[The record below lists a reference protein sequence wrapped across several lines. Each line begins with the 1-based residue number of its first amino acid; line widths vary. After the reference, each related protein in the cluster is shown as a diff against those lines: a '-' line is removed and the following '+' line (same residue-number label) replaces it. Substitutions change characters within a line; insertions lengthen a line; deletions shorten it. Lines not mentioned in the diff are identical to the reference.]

1 MFLYWHQ
8 ACFQLLLG
16 IDFWFFCPPSYDGRN
31 RFSSCSCLSR
41 FMTVILIILNFSVPE
56 CANRKWRMWLENRR
70 LSLTLTTVT
79 ANQVLNLRK
88 LQDFGSVSWIGA
100 GHKKCM
106 SRLQCYFV
114 VVGMYTYRL
123 CLAHLYHHVLLGCAR
138 PSITFLYL
146 QFKIS
151 FNDWTLNPQFELIT
165 DCRYNRLLVIIMTI

>member
-1 MFLYWHQ
+1 
-8 ACFQLLLG
+8 
-16 IDFWFFCPPSYDGRN
+16 
-31 RFSSCSCLSR
+31 
-41 FMTVILIILNFSVPE
+41 
-56 CANRKWRMWLENRR
+56 MWLENRR
-70 LSLTLTTVT
+70 LSLILTTVT

-100 GHKKCM
+100 GHKKLM

-114 VVGMYTYRL
+114 VVGMYIYRL

-151 FNDWTLNPQFELIT
+151 FND
-165 DCRYNRLLVIIMTI
+165 